1 MKKFLLHQ
9 KGVFA
14 PQQKHEMNLNS
25 HFLAVLF
32 LLLAFLSP
40 WTAKAQ
46 TTVTIG
52 TGTTQNPGLPLM
64 MEWNYSMTQQIY
76 KATEIG
82 QAGLIQS
89 IAFDYVYT
97 QPFSMPGVKVYMK
110 NVSKNT
116 FDNRFDMVAV
126 SESDKVFEGTFAANG
141 AGWVTLTLDI
151 PFYYDGTSN
160 LLICFYDCTSGHLSS
175 SYKFNCTISTKGSL
189 NYYIDSSSLWYF
201 DIQELKAN
209 YNANAALGNYRNN
222 IKLNFNNNSIITFAD
237 PNVKQIC
244 VQYWDTNNDGELS
257 YAEAAA
263 VTSLIPTGEDR
274 SPFYYNDNV
283 TSFDE
288 LQYFTGL
295 TTIELVAFAYCRNLA
310 SVIIP
315 SSVTSLSR
323 MAFCG
328 TALTSLDIP
337 NSVNT
342 IGSDAVSEC
351 HNLQTVTLPNT
362 LTTIGSMA
370 FDYCTSLTSIEI
382 PASVTTI
389 GYYNPFSRCPSLAS
403 IMVDEN
409 NTVYS
414 SPNNCNAIIKTG
426 THTLIS
432 GCMNTIIPDDVTTIG
447 EVAFWGSGLV
457 SVIIPN
463 NVTTIGERAFY
474 DCHSLTSVVL
484 PNNLTVISSETFRG
498 CTALPSI
505 EIPNS
510 VTSIDTWA
518 FFECNSFTSF
528 VIPATVT
535 SLGYNP
541 FGLCASLVSIT
552 VDGNNPVY
560 SSPNNCNAIIETTTH
575 TLVTACINTVIPDD
589 VTTIGVYAI
598 MVSNLTSIEI
608 PNSVTS
614 ILGFSFWETPL
625 TSIEIPNS
633 VTSIGEYAFYY
644 CTDLASITMRSIMPP
659 VLGDGAFAQVPT
671 DNPVYVPCGSM
682 EAYQTYDNGDPWG
695 GFTNFQCLYD
705 AYPYV
710 ENFETSCDWQLINGD
725 LTNKW
730 VWGEASTRSNH
741 YLYISNNDGVSCNY
755 SITSPAMVYATK
767 LFHFEEGWYRFQ
779 YDWLAYGE
787 STYDYLR
794 VALVPASV
802 ELSASTSVPSGFS
815 SQALPT
821 GWIALDGGARLNQNS
836 WWQTTYSE
844 INVPSGDYLMVFAWR
859 NDNSVGTQPPA
870 SIDNVS
876 IRHITCFAP
885 TQLIAQHVGAT
896 QVTLDWTPAGDEDGW
911 EVWLSWTSGE
921 ETCYV
926 PYTATT
932 HPFTLTGLSAG
943 RTYTVSV
950 YAVCG
955 PDNASLSSNEI
966 SFTTSTNLCDN
977 PITLPFTENFDGYTG
992 TTSGSVNVLPS
1003 CWSRINTTTASNFTG
1018 YPSIFEYS
1026 SYAHSSNNFL
1036 YFMSNYNNG
1045 DDPQDQYVILPN
1057 MESVNGLALSLYAR
1071 AVTSN
1076 RVAYFEV
1083 GVMTNPADA
1092 STFTEVA
1099 SFTPTSTTYEQY
1111 TVTFGSYMGTGT
1123 YIAIRLPAASSD
1135 VIYRGLCID
1144 DVIVTETSSTF
1155 CNSEDQCQLT
1165 FTLIDSYGDTW
1176 NGNAIK
1182 VVDEDT
1188 DLALAIM
1195 TNDYNNY
1202 QATGQSG
1209 AYTQTK
1215 TLTVCDG
1222 RELRFEWIKGS
1233 WATECSYTIADANGT
1248 VILQGT
1254 GNSSMN
1260 TGDVLG
1266 TYTVSCTPIP
1276 IFLTDGNWNDSNC
1289 WSMGAV
1295 PAPGSDV
1302 EIRANVTIPAG
1313 YTAIADFV
1321 DLYSVGS
1328 ITIEDGGQLRHNTSN
1343 LRVTMKKNI
1352 VPYTEVNGTSN
1363 YHLLAFPF
1371 SEQVAV
1377 PAAMTATEGYDFYKF
1392 DPNEPFAE
1400 WRNNRQQAVA
1410 TVGGTTGYLYA
1421 NPEPIVL
1428 SLTGKT
1434 YPSFEEESRIVTVP
1448 YTEGSSNLFN
1458 GWALLGNPFTCEA
1471 YVYSFDY
1478 ELFEYVP
1485 MKVMVYN
1492 ANGRLVTLNGGPL
1505 RPMQGFFVKVT
1516 QTTTVYIENEA
1527 ISNYH
1532 YYVDLGLPSGTL
1544 WATCNVGA
1552 DTPEGYGDYFA
1563 WGETTPKDRYSL
1575 STYQYCGGADN
1586 TMTKYCNNPNHG
1598 LHGFTDNLTT
1608 LQPEDDAAT
1617 ANWGDGWRMPTQ
1629 AEWQELLDNTT
1640 MTWTTQ
1646 NGVNGRLFTASNGNS
1661 LFLPAAGDRWNSG
1674 LSGAGSDGFYFSSSL
1689 YTDNANYA
1697 WGFYYF
1703 DSGEYYLDFYT
1714 RVGGASVRPVR
1725 SGVVP

>member
-1 MKKFLLHQ
+1 MKKFLQHQ
-9 KGVFA
+9 KGFFA
-14 PQQKHEMNLNS
+14 TQQKHETNLS
-25 HFLAVLF
+25 CRFHAVLF
-32 LLLAFLSP
+32 LLLVLLAP

-52 TGTTQNPGLPLM
+52 TGTTQN
-64 MEWNYSMTQQIY
+64 
-76 KATEIG
+76 
-82 QAGLIQS
+82 AG
-89 IAFDYVYT
+89 
-97 QPFSMPGVKVYMK
+97 
-110 NVSKNT
+110 
-116 FDNRFDMVAV
+116 
-126 SESDKVFEGTFAANG
+126 
-141 AGWVTLTLDI
+141 
-151 PFYYDGTSN
+151 
-160 LLICFYDCTSGHLSS
+160 
-175 SYKFNCTISTKGSL
+175 
-189 NYYIDSSSLWYF
+189 
-201 DIQELKAN
+201 
-209 YNANAALGNYRNN
+209 
-222 IKLNFNNNSIITFAD
+222 LNFNNNSIITFAD

-257 YAEAAA
+257 YAEAAV
-263 VTSLIPTGEDR
+263 VTSLIPAGENE

-295 TTIELVAFAYCRNLA
+295 TTIELAAFAYCRNLA

-315 SSVTSLSR
+315 SSVTSLRR

-351 HNLQTVTLPNT
+351 YNLQTVTLPNT

-370 FDYCTSLTSIEI
+370 FYYCTSLTSIEI

-389 GYYNPFSRCPSLAS
+389 GYNPFSRCPSLAS

-414 SPNNCNAIIKTG
+414 SPNNCNAIIKTE

-432 GCMNTIIPDDVTTIG
+432 GCMNTIIPDVVTTIG
-447 EVAFWGSGLV
+447 EDAFLGSGLV
-457 SVIIPN
+457 SMIIPN
-463 NVTTIGERAFY
+463 NVTAIGERAFF
-474 DCHSLTSVVL
+474 DCYSLTSVVL

-510 VTSIDTWA
+510 VTSIGTWA
-518 FFECNSFTSF
+518 FFECNSLTSF

-541 FGLCASLVSIT
+541 FGQCASLVSIT

-614 ILGFSFWETPL
+614 ILGFSFWQTPL

-633 VTSIGEYAFYY
+633 VTSIGKYAFYC
-644 CTDLASITMRSIMPP
+644 CTALASITMRSIMPP
-659 VLGDGAFAQVPT
+659 VLGNGAFAQVPT
-671 DNPVYVPCGSM
+671 DIPVYVPCGSM

-695 GFTNFQCLYD
+695 GFTNFQCLFD

-710 ENFETSCDWQLINGD
+710 ENFETSCDWRLINGD

-741 YLYISNNDGVSCNY
+741 YLYISNNNGVSCNY

-787 STYDYLR
+787 RDYDYLR

-802 ELSASTSVPSGFS
+802 ELSAGTSVPSGFS
-815 SQALPT
+815 YQALPT
-821 GWIALDGGARLNQNS
+821 GWIALDGGAQLNQNS

-876 IRHITCFAP
+876 IRHITCVAP
-885 TQLIAQHVGAT
+885 TQLTTQQVGAT
-896 QVTLDWTPAGDEDGW
+896 QVTLDWTPVGDEDGW
-911 EVWLSWTSGE
+911 DVWLSWTSGE

-943 RTYTVSV
+943 RTYTANV

-992 TTSGSVNVLPS
+992 TTSGSVNILPS

-1036 YFMSNYNNG
+1036 FFMSNYNNG
-1045 DDPQDQYVILPN
+1045 DDPQDQYIILPN
-1057 MESVNGLALSLYAR
+1057 MENVNGLALSLYAR
-1071 AVTSN
+1071 AVASN

-1083 GVMTNPADA
+1083 GVMTNPTDA

-1099 SFTPTSTTYEQY
+1099 SFTPTGTTYEQY
-1111 TVTFGSYMGTGT
+1111 SVTFGSYMGTGT
-1123 YIAIRLPAASSD
+1123 FIAIRLPAASSE
-1135 VIYRGLCID
+1135 VLYRGLCID
-1144 DVIVTETSSTF
+1144 DVIITETSTTF
-1155 CNSEDQCQLT
+1155 CNPEDQCELT

-1182 VVDEDT
+1182 VVDEET
-1188 DLALAIM
+1188 NLVLAIM

-1222 RELRFEWIKGS
+1222 RELRFEWVKGS

-1248 VILQGT
+1248 VIVQGT
-1254 GNSSMN
+1254 GSSSMN

-1266 TYTVSCTPIP
+1266 NYTVNCAPIP
-1276 IFLTDGNWNDSNC
+1276 IFFTDGDWNDSNC
-1289 WSMGAV
+1289 WSTGTV
-1295 PAPGSDV
+1295 PAPGSNV

-1313 YTAIADFV
+1313 YTAIADFI

-1328 ITIEDGGQLRHNTSN
+1328 ITIEDGGQLRHNTVYLS
-1343 LRVTMKKNI
+1343 VTMKKNI
-1352 VPYTEVNGTSN
+1352 VPYTEVNGTGN
-1363 YHLLAFPF
+1363 YHLLSFPF

-1392 DPNEPFAE
+1392 DPNYQDAE
-1400 WRNNRQQAVA
+1400 WRNNRQQAIA
-1410 TVGGTTGYLYA
+1410 SVGGTTGYLYA

-1428 SLTGKT
+1428 SLSGMT
-1434 YPSFEEESRIVTVP
+1434 YRSFEDESKTVTVP

-1471 YVYSFDY
+1471 YVYSFDPD
-1478 ELFEYVP
+1478 LDYVP
-1485 MKVMVYN
+1485 MEVMVYDD
-1492 ANGRLVTLNGGPL
+1492 NGRLVTLNGGPL

-1516 QTTTVYIENEA
+1516 QTTRVYIWN
-1527 ISNYH
+1527 NPHPDFH

-1544 WATCNVGA
+1544 WATCNLGA
-1552 DTPEGYGDYFA
+1552 DTPEGYGDYFAWGETHPKTNYDWSNYQHCNGSYSTITKYCNNSSYSYNGYTDNLTTLLFEDDAATANWSEDWRMPTVEEWLELYANTTSTEATLNGVAGRRFTAANGNSIFLPYSGYRYESTLSNAGSDGYYWSSMLNSSNQNSARSFHFTSGNTTQYIISRCPGFSVRPVLAEQTPTESYMVTATAAPNTYGKVTNRQQGTTCTLTATPNANYVFVNWTENGVVVSTDATYTFIVESSRNLVANFMQPPTYIDLGLPSGTLWATCNVGANTPEEYGDYFA

-1575 STYQYCGGADN
+1575 GTYSTA
-1586 TMTKYCNNPNHG
+1586 K
-1598 LHGFTDNLTT
+1598 
-1608 LQPEDDAAT
+1608 A
-1617 ANWGDGWRMPTQ
+1617 PTI
-1629 AEWQELLDNTT
+1629 
-1640 MTWTTQ
+1640 
-1646 NGVNGRLFTASNGNS
+1646 
-1661 LFLPAAGDRWNSG
+1661 P
-1674 LSGAGSDGFYFSSSL
+1674 
-1689 YTDNANYA
+1689 
-1697 WGFYYF
+1697 
-1703 DSGEYYLDFYT
+1703 
-1714 RVGGASVRPVR
+1714 
-1725 SGVVP
+1725 